1 MIKEE
6 NEVENIF
13 KLSDDWGDLTE
24 HGTIVPFGVGRIG
37 RRVIPSLME
46 EFDIPFL
53 IDNGCCKESVYGLNV
68 LNLKQAVTYLREK
81 NLKVVVTTVFYSYK
95 KIKQEMESLGFIENR
110 DFCILE
116 RFAEEWNLRWRNK
129 CVLSKIDTVITSR
142 CTLRCKNC
150 NLFISHAPVQCDIDL
165 KRLKKN
171 FDIFFESV
179 DYVYEYTLLGGEPLL
194 HKSIAEIISYL
205 GNRYGKRI
213 GRINLISN
221 GTVIPS
227 NDVID
232 ILKKYHVTI
241 HISDYTCSVDYKEIL
256 AKLQKKFLA
265 NDIEYYVIPNN
276 TWKDVIYPREG
287 FQTDNPRRHMLLCG
301 HSTHSVADGRLYWCD
316 PAFAA
321 ECFMGF
327 VSKEDDSL
335 DMEANKRNY
344 SKYEATLNIIKYLL
358 GDVNARGYMSICE
371 KCAGVG
377 SDNNKLVLA
386 GEQAGRE
393 V

>member
-179 DYVYEYTLLGGEPLL
+179 DYVYEYTLL
-194 HKSIAEIISYL
+194 
-205 GNRYGKRI
+205 
-213 GRINLISN
+213 
-221 GTVIPS
+221 
-227 NDVID
+227 
-232 ILKKYHVTI
+232 
-241 HISDYTCSVDYKEIL
+241 
-256 AKLQKKFLA
+256 
-265 NDIEYYVIPNN
+265 
-276 TWKDVIYPREG
+276 
-287 FQTDNPRRHMLLCG
+287 
-301 HSTHSVADGRLYWCD
+301 
-316 PAFAA
+316 
-321 ECFMGF
+321 
-327 VSKEDDSL
+327 
-335 DMEANKRNY
+335 
-344 SKYEATLNIIKYLL
+344 
-358 GDVNARGYMSICE
+358 
-371 KCAGVG
+371 
-377 SDNNKLVLA
+377 
-386 GEQAGRE
+386 
-393 V
+393 

>member
-377 SDNNKLVLA
+377 SDNNRLVLA

>member
-53 IDNGCCKESVYGLNV
+53 IDNGCCEESVYGLNV

-150 NLFISHAPVQCDIDL
+150 NLFISHAPIQRDIDL

-171 FDIFFESV
+171 FDIFFDSV

-194 HKSIAEIISYL
+194 HKSIVEIISYL
-205 GNRYGKRI
+205 GDRYGKRI

-256 AKLQKKFLA
+256 EKLQKKFLTNA
-265 NDIEYYVIPNN
+265 IEYYVIPNN

-327 VSKEDDSL
+327 VSKEEDSL

-377 SDNNKLVLA
+377 SDNNRLVLA

>member
-81 NLKVVVTTVFYSYK
+81 KLKVVVTTVFYSYK

-221 GTVIPS
+221 GTVIPN